1 MIIWPGIEL
10 IGCTRGLGK
19 NTYGIVQGVVYT
31 VKRVDEANLT
41 LEMNEE
47 YKKNDAIQGLE
58 HADDEGC
65 EDDET
70 EKPSLHEVTLPH
82 R

>member
-1 MIIWPGIEL
+1 MALRRLGLQLFPVSPSVL

-41 LEMNEE
+41 LELNDEH
-47 YKKNDAIQGLE
+47 KKNDAVQDLE
-58 HADDEGC
+58 
-65 EDDET
+65 
-70 EKPSLHEVTLPH
+70 
-82 R
+82 RR